1 MMVRHLDTPSDFAS
15 IGIAGRRGFLATLAA
30 GTVATALGAT
40 AGPTSVAASQETS
53 AVRLGGA
60 GKPGGGSG
68 GFDLNHGN
76 APAEVVV
83 PGVVPV
89 IFDTMSPA
97 GNDATLVLRV
107 TTMLTQAWFDAIA
120 PYHPSAVGVSSRLG
134 RLPRGTTRARNI
146 AILNASRPVLHSL
159 FPDREQTWSE
169 LLDPA
174 LVHVRGRKDRQAARI
189 GREAGEAV
197 VAARAYD
204 GMNQLG
210 DADGRVH
217 WPLPYADTTG
227 YVPIN
232 PPGEL
237 RDPSRWQPLI
247 VADRLGIHR
256 SQRFVTPQMG
266 VTRPYS
272 YVDPAE
278 FVVPSPVGSSWQSD
292 PSGYRAQADRVLA
305 VSAELTD
312 EQKMTA
318 ELYDNKIFGLGF
330 SALFAAQS
338 RALDVAGFVEY
349 DFLTNLAAFDAAIAV
364 WHHKRIFD
372 AVRPATAIGFLYGDE
387 HVTAWAGPGRGTAS
401 DLPGRYWQSYL
412 PTADHPEYPSA
423 STALCHAHAETSR
436 HYFGDDDLNWTVPA
450 AAGSSVIEPGV
461 TPAAD
466 LALHFNTW
474 SDLATACGD
483 SRVWGGVHFEPSVAA
498 GAGLGRAVGARVS
511 AFFDAHLSGT
521 AAEADA
527 G

>member
-1 MMVRHLDTPSDFAS
+1 MMQHLDSPSDFLATGS
-15 IGIAGRRGFLATLAA
+15 VGRRGFLATLAA
-30 GTVATALGAT
+30 GTVATAFAAT
-40 AGPTSVAASQETS
+40 ATPVTVAASQGTS
-53 AVRLGGA
+53 HIRHGGSR
-60 GKPGGGSG
+60 KSGGGSG

-76 APAEVVV
+76 APAELVV

-107 TTMLTQAWFDAIA
+107 TTMLTHAWFDAIA

-134 RLPRGTTRARNI
+134 RRRRGTTRARNI
-146 AILNASRPVLHSL
+146 AILHASRPVLHSL
-159 FPDREQTWSE
+159 FPDREETWSE

-174 LVHVRGRKDRQAARI
+174 LSHTHARHDRDAARI

-197 VAARAYD
+197 VADRVHD

-210 DADGRVH
+210 DADGRTH
-217 WPLPYADTTG
+217 RPLPYSDTTG

-237 RDPSRWQPLI
+237 RDPSRWQPLT

-256 SQRFVTPQMG
+256 SQRFVTPQMS

-272 YVDPAE
+272 YADPAE
-278 FVVPSPVGSSWQSD
+278 FVVPSPTGSSWQSD
-292 PSGYRAQADRVLA
+292 PTAYRDQADRVLA
-305 VSAELTD
+305 VSAELSD

-338 RALDVAGFVEY
+338 HALDVAGFVEY

-364 WHHKRIFD
+364 WHHKRDFD
-372 AVRPATAIGFLYGDE
+372 AVRPATAIEFLYGDE
-387 HVTAWAGPGRGTAS
+387 HVTAWAGPGRGTAT

-412 PTADHPEYPSA
+412 PTADHPEYPSG
-423 STALCHAHAETSR
+423 SSALCHAHAETSR
-436 HYFGDDDLNWTVPA
+436 HYFGGDDLDWTVPT
-450 AAGSSVIEPGV
+450 AAGSSIIEPGV
-461 TPAAD
+461 TPAVD
-466 LALHFNTW
+466 LMLHFDTW

-483 SRVWGGVHFEPSVAA
+483 SRVWGGVHFEPSVTA
-498 GAGLGRAVGARVS
+498 GSDLGRAVGARAS
-511 AFFDAHLSGT
+511 AFFDDHLAGT